1 MKLARL
7 VVSALAVAALA
18 VPSAQAERTSP
29 DRVVAPW
36 IEVALDEIAA
46 HRADPP
52 HASRVLA
59 TLSVAMQRAV
69 ARATPAASADAAVD
83 GAASTVLAY
92 FFRDDT
98 GRFHGLANR
107 AEHAAPSSS
116 AGRGFAL
123 GRRSG
128 EELVARAKS

>member
-46 HRADPP
+46 QRLDPP

-69 ARATPAASADAAVD
+69 ARSQPSASAEAAVD

-92 FFRDDT
+92 FFPEGS
-98 GRFHGLANR
+98 GRVRGLANR
-107 AEHAAPSSS
+107 SE
-116 AGRGFAL
+116 
-123 GRRSG
+123 
-128 EELVARAKS
+128 